1 MIKKKDN
8 NIDTNYISNIGDIY
22 GNVKDV
28 TLRAKLI
35 TIRVFEFADTIM
47 CILNLDDGTGKIS
60 AFLINDKDDSFKNLV
75 KSLTVDNT
83 YLARGNITD
92 IVLLHISDIDKDY
105 INDFKKETNANLEDY
120 LISGKVF
127 LIKAIK
133 ESGGE

>member
-28 TLRAKLI
+28 TLKAKLT
-35 TIRVFEFADTIM
+35 TIRVFEFTDTIM
-47 CILNLDDGTGKIS
+47 CILNFYDNTGKIS
-60 AFLINDKDDSFKNLV
+60 SFLINDKDADFKNLI

-83 YLARGNITD
+83 YLVKGNITD
-92 IVLLHISDIDKDY
+92 IDEDY
-105 INDFKKETNANLEDY
+105 ISDFKKETNANLEDY

>member
-1 MIKKKDN
+1 MIKRKDN

-35 TIRVFEFADTIM
+35 TIRVFEFTDTIM
-47 CILNLDDGTGKIS
+47 CILNFDDGTGKIS
-60 AFLINDKDDSFKNLV
+60 AFLLNDKDDDFKNLV

-83 YLARGNITD
+83 YLARGNIT
-92 IVLLHISDIDKDY
+92 DIDKDY

>member
-35 TIRVFEFADTIM
+35 TIRVFEFTDTIM
-47 CILNLDDGTGKIS
+47 CILNFYDNTGKIS
-60 AFLINDKDDSFKNLV
+60 SFLINDKDADFKNLI

-83 YLARGNITD
+83 YLVKGNITD
-92 IVLLHISDIDKDY
+92 IDEDY
-105 INDFKKETNANLEDY
+105 ISDFKKETNANLEDY

>member
-35 TIRVFEFADTIM
+35 TIRVFEFTDTIM
-47 CILNLDDGTGKIS
+47 CILNFYDNTGKIS
-60 AFLINDKDDSFKNLV
+60 AFLINNKDDSFKNLV

-83 YLARGNITD
+83 YLARGNIT
-92 IVLLHISDIDKDY
+92 DIDKDY

>member
-35 TIRVFEFADTIM
+35 TIRVFEFTDTIM

-60 AFLINDKDDSFKNLV
+60 AFLINDKDDDFKNLV

-92 IVLLHISDIDKDY
+92 IDEDY
-105 INDFKKETNANLEDY
+105 ISDFKKETNANLEDY

>member
-35 TIRVFEFADTIM
+35 TIRVFEFTDTIM
-47 CILNLDDGTGKIS
+47 CILNFYDNTGKIS
-60 AFLINDKDDSFKNLV
+60 AFLINNKDDSFKNLV

-92 IVLLHISDIDKDY
+92 IDKDY
-105 INDFKKETNANLEDY
+105 INDFKKETNTNLEDY
-120 LISGKVF
+120 LISDKIF

>member
-47 CILNLDDGTGKIS
+47 CILNFDDGTGKIS
-60 AFLINDKDDSFKNLV
+60 AFLINDKDDDFKNLV

-83 YLARGNITD
+83 YLARGNIT
-92 IVLLHISDIDKDY
+92 DIDKDY

>member
-8 NIDTNYISNIGDIY
+8 NIDANYISNIGDLY

-28 TLRAKLI
+28 TLKAKLT
-35 TIRVFEFADTIM
+35 TIRVFEFTDTIM

-60 AFLINDKDDSFKNLV
+60 AFLINDKDDDFKNLV

-92 IVLLHISDIDKDY
+92 IDKDY
-105 INDFKKETNANLEDY
+105 INDFKKETNTNLEDY
-120 LISGKVF
+120 LISDKIF

>member
-8 NIDTNYISNIGDIY
+8 NIDANYISNIGDIY

-28 TLRAKLI
+28 TLKAKLT
-35 TIRVFEFADTIM
+35 TIRVFEFTDTIM

-60 AFLINDKDDSFKNLV
+60 AFLINDKDDDFKNLV

-92 IVLLHISDIDKDY
+92 IDKDY
-105 INDFKKETNANLEDY
+105 INDFKKETNTNLEDY
-120 LISGKVF
+120 LISDKIF

>member
-8 NIDTNYISNIGDIY
+8 NIDTNYISNIVDIY
-22 GNVKDV
+22 GIVKDV
-28 TLRAKLI
+28 TLKAKLI
-35 TIRVFEFADTIM
+35 TIRVFEFTDTIM
-47 CILNLDDGTGKIS
+47 CILNFYDNTGKIS
-60 AFLINDKDDSFKNLV
+60 SFLINDKDADFKNLI

-83 YLARGNITD
+83 YLVKGNITD
-92 IVLLHISDIDKDY
+92 IDEDY
-105 INDFKKETNANLEDY
+105 ISDFKKETNANLEDY

>member
-28 TLRAKLI
+28 TLKAKLI
-35 TIRVFEFADTIM
+35 TIRVFEFTDTIM
-47 CILNLDDGTGKIS
+47 CILNFYDNTGKIS
-60 AFLINDKDDSFKNLV
+60 SFLINDKDADFKNLI

-83 YLARGNITD
+83 YLVKGNITD
-92 IVLLHISDIDKDY
+92 IDEDY
-105 INDFKKETNANLEDY
+105 ISDFKKETNANLEDY

>member
-35 TIRVFEFADTIM
+35 TIRVFEFTDTIM
-47 CILNLDDGTGKIS
+47 CILNFYDNTGKIS
-60 AFLINDKDDSFKNLV
+60 AFLINNKDDSFKNLV

-92 IVLLHISDIDKDY
+92 IDEDY

>member
-35 TIRVFEFADTIM
+35 TIRVFEFTDTIM
-47 CILNLDDGTGKIS
+47 CILNFYDNTGKIS
-60 AFLINDKDDSFKNLV
+60 SFLINDKDADFKNLI

-83 YLARGNITD
+83 YLARGNIT
-92 IVLLHISDIDKDY
+92 DIDKDY

>member
-28 TLRAKLI
+28 TLKAKLI
-35 TIRVFEFADTIM
+35 TIRVFEFTDTIM
-47 CILNLDDGTGKIS
+47 CILNFDDGTGKIS
-60 AFLINDKDDSFKNLV
+60 SFLINDKDADFKNLI

-83 YLARGNITD
+83 YLVKGNITD
-92 IVLLHISDIDKDY
+92 IDEDY
-105 INDFKKETNANLEDY
+105 ISDFKKETNANLEDY

>member
-35 TIRVFEFADTIM
+35 TIRVFEFTDTIM
-47 CILNLDDGTGKIS
+47 CILNFYDNTGKIS
-60 AFLINDKDDSFKNLV
+60 SFLINDKDADFKNLI

-83 YLARGNITD
+83 YLARGNIT
-92 IVLLHISDIDKDY
+92 DIDKDY

-120 LISGKVF
+120 LISCKVF

-133 ESGGE
+133 DSGGE

>member
-28 TLRAKLI
+28 TLKAKLI
-35 TIRVFEFADTIM
+35 TIRVFEFTDTIM
-47 CILNLDDGTGKIS
+47 CILNFYDNTGKIS
-60 AFLINDKDDSFKNLV
+60 AFLINNKDDSFKNLV

-92 IVLLHISDIDKDY
+92 IDEDY

>member
-35 TIRVFEFADTIM
+35 TIRVFEFTDTIM
-47 CILNLDDGTGKIS
+47 CILNFYDNTGKIS
-60 AFLINDKDDSFKNLV
+60 AFLINNKDDSFKNLV

-92 IVLLHISDIDKDY
+92 IDEDY

-127 LIKAIK
+127 LIKPIK